1 MKISS
6 HIQSFCGEVLNK
18 LLLDAG
24 IDGDVGFVAEVTVR
38 LLHVQIKVASFRI
51 VSQILPVD
59 SVLNFELQNGLTGS
73 TTDNVHM
80 SPDIWNL

>member
-1 MKISS
+1 MWGTNFKGKI
-6 HIQSFCGEVLNK
+6 VLVCIP
-18 LLLDAG
+18 DAG

-59 SVLNFELQNGLTGS
+59 SVLNFELKNGLTGS
-73 TTDNVHM
+73 TADDVHM
-80 SPDIWNL
+80 SPNVRNL